1 MRGNYMHYLIVIGAV
16 ILLPLTL
23 YKLLQPAAFS
33 ESTEKQILGVELI
46 SSFMISSP
54 FLLYALD
61 TLVFCIQLYSSSL
74 SPPLIIFLYMMLYS
88 FTILLFNPFSITF
101 FRAYFKDKLTP
112 DSNRNIS
119 VFILISTVLITMYSV
134 VAVINTK

>member
-1 MRGNYMHYLIVIGAV
+1 MHYLIIIGAA
-16 ILLPLTL
+16 ILVPLTL

-33 ESTEKQILGVELI
+33 ESIKKQILGVELI
-46 SSFMISSP
+46 SSFMVSSP

-74 SPPLIIFLYMMLYS
+74 FSPIIFLYMMLYS

-119 VFILISTVLITMYSV
+119 VFILISTVLITAFT
-134 VAVINTK
+134 VAINTK

>member
-1 MRGNYMHYLIVIGAV
+1 MV
-16 ILLPLTL
+16 
-23 YKLLQPAAFS
+23 
-33 ESTEKQILGVELI
+33 
-46 SSFMISSP
+46 SSP

-74 SPPLIIFLYMMLYS
+74 FSPIIFLYMMLYS